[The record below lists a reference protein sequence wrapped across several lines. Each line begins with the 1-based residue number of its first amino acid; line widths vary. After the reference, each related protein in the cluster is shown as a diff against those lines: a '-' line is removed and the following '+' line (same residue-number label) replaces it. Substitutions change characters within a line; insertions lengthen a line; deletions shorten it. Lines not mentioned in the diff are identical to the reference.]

1 MDGKRISD
9 LEQVVIESVLEFVTI
24 KDYKEEVNCKG
35 IWRKKIS
42 NGGTIHSFI
51 IYSFHN
57 EYLLCTRKSPQGDFD
72 KQGKISDLQHIPLK
86 CK

>member
-1 MDGKRISD
+1 MDGKWIAD

-42 NGGTIHSFI
+42 NGGRGTIHSFI
-51 IYSFHN
+51 IYSFHM
-57 EYLLCTRKSPQGDFD
+57 EHRLCTRKCPQGEFN
-72 KQGKISDLQHIPLK
+72 KQGKISDL
-86 CK
+86 

>member
-1 MDGKRISD
+1 MDGKRIAD

-42 NGGTIHSFI
+42 TRGTIHSFI
-51 IYSFHN
+51 IYSFHM
-57 EYLLCTRKSPQGDFD
+57 EHLLCNRKCPQGDFN

-86 CK
+86 RK

>member
-35 IWRKKIS
+35 IWRKKIQT
-42 NGGTIHSFI
+42 GDHSFI
-51 IYSFHN
+51 HHLF
-57 EYLLCTRKSPQGDFD
+57 
-72 KQGKISDLQHIPLK
+72 IP
-86 CK
+86 